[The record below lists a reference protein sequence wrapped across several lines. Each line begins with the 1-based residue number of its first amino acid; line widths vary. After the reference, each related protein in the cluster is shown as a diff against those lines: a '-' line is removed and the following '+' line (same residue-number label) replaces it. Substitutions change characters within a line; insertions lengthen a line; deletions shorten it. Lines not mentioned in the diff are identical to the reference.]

1 MTFDPARPRYT
12 LPFAGTDYDLI
23 GTMELIEAV
32 EFALK
37 RGITQITVDVMNG
50 MPTHEL
56 IRVLSAVFTTGG
68 YKLTPAEVGDAL
80 WSKVGVGGEDN
91 QLLRI
96 HLYSFLSIC
105 LAAPEKREARAKAAG
120 ELIGK
125 LPKASP
131 GENTSSSA

>member
-12 LPFAGTDYDLI
+12 LPFAGADYDLL

-32 EFALK
+32 EYSLK

-131 GENTSSSA
+131 GESSSSSA

>member
-1 MTFDPARPRYT
+1 MNFDPARPRYT
-12 LPFAGTDYDLI
+12 FPFAGTDYDLL

-56 IRVLSAVFTTGG
+56 VRVLSAVLTAGG
-68 YKLTPAEVGDAL
+68 HKTPPAEVADTL
-80 WSKVGVGGEDN
+80 WSKVGVGGEEN

-131 GENTSSSA
+131 GENSSNSA